1 MTDEHNYIR
10 NFSLL
15 LALVA
20 GFCDAITFI
29 TSDEFSAHVTGNFI
43 LFAYDIIKGA
53 DSHSWIKLMSLPVFI
68 IAVIT
73 GGWLIDKTSNMRSIL
88 LFEGSILTATGLIA
102 FVLKFENI
110 SLWWLSYSIVMPV
123 VFAMGLQNAFGKLY
137 SKETYGPTT
146 MMTGNVTQAAL
157 DFWKTIKTKFGDGLI
172 MESLKHQSLIIGG
185 FLAGCLLGAVTG
197 EMIGLGGLLLP
208 GIALI
213 IYPKKDPVVQ

>member
-1 MTDEHNYIR
+1 MAGGDNHIR

-15 LALVA
+15 LALAA

-88 LFEGSILTATGLIA
+88 LLEGSLLVATGLVA
-102 FVLKFENI
+102 LALKFENI
-110 SLWWLSYSIVMPV
+110 YL
-123 VFAMGLQNAFGKLY
+123 
-137 SKETYGPTT
+137 
-146 MMTGNVTQAAL
+146 
-157 DFWKTIKTKFGDGLI
+157 
-172 MESLKHQSLIIGG
+172 
-185 FLAGCLLGAVTG
+185 
-197 EMIGLGGLLLP
+197 
-208 GIALI
+208 
-213 IYPKKDPVVQ
+213 